1 MTHQGMCPLAY
12 VRARRLFA
20 PHPPSTIPPAALIIA
35 APAARSIYTLPDLK
49 YGYGELEPIISGE
62 IMEIHHSKHHNT

>member
-1 MTHQGMCPLAY
+1 MTTYIHVMSLFRSIAS
-12 VRARRLFA
+12 ARKF
-20 PHPPSTIPPAALIIA
+20 T